1 MDAAGVAHFGQLM
14 HDSQLLNEYLAPP
27 GLSPSSV
34 LTSERPRPA
43 FNSNTRKPH
52 CLLASVLRASSA
64 RHSPAGEVILLNSL
78 KCDISRML
86 ELIDARDSHGLC
98 HFVQAAK
105 TSW

>member
-34 LTSERPRPA
+34 LTSERPRA
-43 FNSNTRKPH
+43 RLTRKPH
-52 CLLASVLRASSA
+52 CLLVSVLWASSE
-64 RHSPAGEVILLNSL
+64 RHLPAGEVILLNSL

-98 HFVQAAK
+98 HFVQAAM

>member
-43 FNSNTRKPH
+43 
-52 CLLASVLRASSA
+52 
-64 RHSPAGEVILLNSL
+64 
-78 KCDISRML
+78 
-86 ELIDARDSHGLC
+86 
-98 HFVQAAK
+98 
-105 TSW
+105 